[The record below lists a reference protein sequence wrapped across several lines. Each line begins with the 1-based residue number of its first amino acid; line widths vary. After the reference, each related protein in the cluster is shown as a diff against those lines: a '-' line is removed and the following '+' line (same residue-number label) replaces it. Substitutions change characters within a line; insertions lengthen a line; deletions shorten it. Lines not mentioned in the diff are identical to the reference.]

1 MINREG
7 NRDKTVYVLPIF
19 EIEAN
24 LKLPNK
30 KSDLVDLIQNSS
42 VIVFHKNF
50 CAACHTVPH
59 FNEWLKNQQNEEGT
73 KGQTIPKAKYVFLN
87 SPKKRTNLTIL
98 NKEEAQDS
106 EFCSFFGR
114 IEEIIICV

>member
-1 MINREG
+1 MISREG

-50 CAACHTVPH
+50 CAACHTVPQ
-59 FNEWLKNQQNEEGT
+59 FNEWLKNQQSKEGT
-73 KGQTIPKAKYVFLN
+73 KDQTISKQIMVF
-87 SPKKRTNLTIL
+87 SIL
-98 NKEEAQDS
+98 QKNEQDHFLVYKIRRRS
-106 EFCSFFGR
+106 S
-114 IEEIIICV
+114 INAIL

>member
-73 KGQTIPKAKYVFLN
+73 KGQKISKANYV
-87 SPKKRTNLTIL
+87 
-98 NKEEAQDS
+98 
-106 EFCSFFGR
+106 
-114 IEEIIICV
+114 

>member
-73 KGQTIPKAKYVFLN
+73 KGQKISKANYGLLN
-87 SPKKRTNLTIL
+87 PPKKRTKCT
-98 NKEEAQDS
+98 QDS
-106 EFCSFFGR
+106 
-114 IEEIIICV
+114 IL

>member
-59 FNEWLKNQQNEEGT
+59 FNEWLKNQQNNEGT
-73 KGQTIPKAKYVFLN
+73 KDQKISKQIMVFSILPKNEQDHFLVYMIFL
-87 SPKKRTNLTIL
+87 LTI
-98 NKEEAQDS
+98 
-106 EFCSFFGR
+106 
-114 IEEIIICV
+114 

>member
-1 MINREG
+1 MISREG

-59 FNEWLKNQQNEEGT
+59 FNEWLKNQQNKEGT
-73 KGQTIPKAKYVFLN
+73 KDQTISKQFFFL
-87 SPKKRTNLTIL
+87 IL
-98 NKEEAQDS
+98 PINEQDH
-106 EFCSFFGR
+106 FLIHMIFF
-114 IEEIIICV
+114 

>member
-1 MINREG
+1 MISREG

-59 FNEWLKNQQNEEGT
+59 FNEWLKNQQSKEGT
-73 KGQTIPKAKYVFLN
+73 KDQTISKQIMVFSILPKNEQDHSLVYKIRRRSSINA
-87 SPKKRTNLTIL
+87 IL
-98 NKEEAQDS
+98 
-106 EFCSFFGR
+106 
-114 IEEIIICV
+114 